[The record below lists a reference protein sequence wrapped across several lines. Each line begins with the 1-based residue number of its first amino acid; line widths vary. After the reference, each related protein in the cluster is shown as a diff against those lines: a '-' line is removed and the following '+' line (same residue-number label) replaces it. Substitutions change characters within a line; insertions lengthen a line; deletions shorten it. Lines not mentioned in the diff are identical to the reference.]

1 MILSE
6 LEQEIRKID
15 KDSYIRESGFAKYT
29 HVVESFRF
37 GVIALFNINK
47 RIGQE
52 NAFKFIDTNKDLGF
66 YLDRPLYDED
76 IEIIQDILTRKKIGG
91 LVIEF
96 LKTPPGER
104 MMETYKV
111 ELTKSEILSI
121 IYQSFKK
128 SENNLMWSPETM
140 SIEKCDKYLVS
151 AAKKLRKVI

>member
-15 KDSYIRESGFAKYT
+15 KDSYIRESGFANYT
-29 HVVESFRF
+29 HVVESYRF

-52 NAFKFIDTNKDLGF
+52 NAFKFIDTNKDFGF

-76 IEIIQDILTRKKIGG
+76 MEIIKDILTRKKIGA
-91 LVIEF
+91 LIIEF
-96 LKTPPGER
+96 LQTPPEKR
-104 MMETYKV
+104 IMETYKV

-128 SENNLMWSPETM
+128 SNDSLMWSPETK

-151 AAKKLRKVI
+151 AAKKLKKVI

>member
-6 LEQEIRKID
+6 LEQKIKKID
-15 KDSYIRESGFAKYT
+15 EDSYIRESGFANYT

-47 RIGQE
+47 RVGE
-52 NAFKFIDTNKDLGF
+52 EGWFKFIEISKDAN
-66 YLDRPLYDED
+66 YQ
-76 IEIIQDILTRKKIGG
+76 EIFRRSKIGG
-91 LVIEF
+91 LVIKF
-96 LKTPPGER
+96 LKTPPEKR

>member
-29 HVVESFRF
+29 HVVESYRF

-47 RIGQE
+47 RLGQE
-52 NAFKFIDTNKDLGF
+52 NAFKFIDTNKDFGF

-76 IEIIQDILTRKKIGG
+76 IEIIKDILTRKKIGE
-91 LVIEF
+91 LVVEF
-96 LKTPPGER
+96 LQTPPGKR
-104 MMETYKV
+104 KVDVYAV

-140 SIEKCDKYLVS
+140 SIEKCDKYLKS
-151 AAKKLRKVI
+151 AAEKLRKVI

>member
-29 HVVESFRF
+29 HVVQSYRF

-47 RIGQE
+47 RIGE
-52 NAFKFIDTNKDLGF
+52 EGWFKFIEISKDVDSF
-66 YLDRPLYDED
+66 Q
-76 IEIIQDILTRKKIGG
+76 EIFLRSKIAGR
-91 LVIEF
+91 VIEF
-96 LKTPPGER
+96 LQTPPEKR
-104 MMETYKV
+104 IIETYKV

-128 SENNLMWSPETM
+128 SNDSLMWSPETN

-151 AAKKLRKVI
+151 AAKKLSKVI

>member
-47 RIGQE
+47 KLEDKGVY
-52 NAFKFIDTNKDLGF
+52 KFIDTRKSYNF
-66 YLDRPLYDED
+66 YLDKSLDDKD
-76 IEIIQDILTRKKIGG
+76 IEIIQDILTRKKIGE

-96 LKTPPGER
+96 LQTPPEKR